1 MCAFCRLKNVTHT
14 CFSINKC
21 IMSVQMNHE
30 ICITLLIDIV
40 FPLAW
45 NLVAAQNPYD
55 APASPDSSTG
65 SMSSLSSHSSYQS
78 TQSSNNM
85 SINTSTY
92 YVGTPSPALNDFK
105 PFDLESWWG
114 RRLFNNITKSL

>member
-1 MCAFCRLKNVTHT
+1 MKNMKVLEI
-14 CFSINKC
+14 SQGGMEMIVMKNLNK
-21 IMSVQMNHE
+21 S
-30 ICITLLIDIV
+30 
-40 FPLAW
+40 AW
-45 NLVAAQNPYD
+45 NMVAAQNPYD

-78 TQSSNNM
+78 TQSSNNI
-85 SINTSTY
+85 SINTTSTY
-92 YVGTPSPALNDFK
+92 YVGTPSPVLNDFK